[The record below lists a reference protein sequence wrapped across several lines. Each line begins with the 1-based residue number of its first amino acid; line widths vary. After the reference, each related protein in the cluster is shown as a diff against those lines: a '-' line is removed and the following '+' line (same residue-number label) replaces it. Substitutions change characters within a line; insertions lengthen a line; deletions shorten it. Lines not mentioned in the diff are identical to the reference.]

1 MKNSS
6 PMGSLSPEPPEG
18 ALRLLDTRK
27 GDAGASA
34 AIFTRRAGDGRV
46 ACSSLR
52 AQPPEGVE
60 WLPVFRAEAAEGVTA
75 ALI

>member
-18 ALRLLDTRK
+18 ALSLLDMRE
-27 GDAGASA
+27 GEAGATGL
-34 AIFTRRAGDGRV
+34 IFRRAGDGCV

-60 WLPVFRAEAAEGVTA
+60 WLPVFRAEAAEGMTA

>member
-6 PMGSLSPEPPEG
+6 PMGSLSPGPPEG
-18 ALRLLDTRK
+18 ALRLLDTRE
-27 GDAGASA
+27 GEAGATGL
-34 AIFTRRAGDGRV
+34 IFRRAGEGCA

>member
-18 ALRLLDTRK
+18 ALRLLDTRE

-34 AIFTRRAGDGRV
+34 AIFTRRAGGWLRGLLLSARAAAGGR
-46 ACSSLR
+46 
-52 AQPPEGVE
+52 
-60 WLPVFRAEAAEGVTA
+60 
-75 ALI
+75 